1 MSNTK
6 DNINVYIK
14 TDNNKAI
21 NEKSIK
27 WIRKM
32 DNCLEIC
39 TKSTGCV
46 ARSDTHRICEYNSPD
61 SYNKLNVLFK

>member
-1 MSNTK
+1 
-6 DNINVYIK
+6 
-14 TDNNKAI
+14 
-21 NEKSIK
+21 
-27 WIRKM
+27 M